1 MQALRHPA
9 TMPTMPDAPD
19 VPDRASEPTSPT
31 ALEARQGMQKLAKV
45 VTADSEATLER
56 ARKRTWGD
64 ESNITTDDLQIL
76 RQLQMWLLRSLNT
89 EDPDH
94 WRTLEQALRLFEDHS
109 NTRAVEAVRATTVLL
124 AGDEA
129 AGLAVPE
136 RLDMPAMGSASWPRA
151 TAEAAPPVPPPPS
164 DAAPALAHA
173 APKGPMPT
181 HQAAPE
187 APLRVDEVPTTVD
200 GDGGETIRVRVPPP
214 PGSSPGTAAPM
225 ASSLSQPSSH
235 DQTLRTTGGAGEPA
249 LPFSQSDSYPDAHT
263 AAMEF
268 PFGAEEHT
276 IRVDQLP
283 VPPSGPAFMLAPP
296 PQHQPSH
303 ASPGAK
309 PEPAIVRALRRF
321 SEAVAD
327 AWRKLQV

>member
-1 MQALRHPA
+1 
-9 TMPTMPDAPD
+9 MPDAPD

-45 VTADSEATLER
+45 VTADTEATLER

-94 WRTLEQALRLFEDHS
+94 WRTLEQALRLFEDQS

-124 AGDEA
+124 TGEEA
-129 AGLAVPE
+129 AGLPLPE
-136 RLDMPAMGSASWPRA
+136 RLDMPAMGSASWPQA
-151 TAEAAPPVPPPPS
+151 PAEAASQVSPAPPS
-164 DAAPALAHA
+164 DAAPALAQA
-173 APKGPMPT
+173 APKGPMPA
-181 HQAAPE
+181 HQPAPK
-187 APLRVDEVPTTVD
+187 APLRVDAVPSTVD

-214 PGSSPGTAAPM
+214 PPGSNPGVAPVGSPLGSSLG
-225 ASSLSQPSSH
+225 QRSSH
-235 DQTLRTTGGAGEPA
+235 DQTLRTSGGAGEPA
-249 LPFSQSDSYPDAHT
+249 LPFAQSDSYPDAHT
-263 AAMEF
+263 AAIAF
-268 PFGAEEHT
+268 PSGADDHT

-283 VPPSGPAFMLAPP
+283 TPPSGPAFMSP
-296 PQHQPSH
+296 PQPQQQLVPV
-303 ASPGAK
+303 PEAK
-309 PEPAIVRALRRF
+309 PEPGIVRALRRF
-321 SEAVAD
+321 GEAVAD